1 MISNGAVFVGRSQ
14 ASGGKLCSDEPH
26 FRFGVMNGSDWAFV
40 TRPLLPR

>member
-26 FRFGVMNGSDWAFV
+26 FGLGRE
-40 TRPLLPR
+40 RK